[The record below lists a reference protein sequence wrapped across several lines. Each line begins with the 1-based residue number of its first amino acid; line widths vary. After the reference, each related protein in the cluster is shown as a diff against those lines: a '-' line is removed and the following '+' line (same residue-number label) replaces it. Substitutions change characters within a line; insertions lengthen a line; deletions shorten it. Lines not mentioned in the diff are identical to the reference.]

1 MNTIEN
7 KIKILFFCIIILLL
21 IVGCPEPPEN
31 PPNPPRLVSKSVPE
45 ALVEKGIDA
54 EIPEQEQT
62 IVLMWHPNT
71 ETDLAGYKIYR
82 NPDIIDSSFREIK
95 DIPIGSIISVD
106 TVFYDEHVEERV
118 EYHYYVKAY
127 NNAKEKS
134 EPSDTARYT
143 LGTKPELILPDD
155 EVVKSDKLK
164 FMWYDI
170 PYRSDYSNYYIIRV
184 QEKESDIL
192 WKEYVWI
199 AYFTNRWYGNREDP
213 ISVDFFDPIPPY
225 PGPSGHV
232 ISCYGKY
239 NLLPPGD
246 YRWKIKTII
255 EIDNNTDLD
264 IYGSESTWNYFSIE

>member
-1 MNTIEN
+1 M
-7 KIKILFFCIIILLL
+7 
-21 IVGCPEPPEN
+21 GCPEPPEN
-31 PPNPPRLVSKSVPE
+31 PPNPPRLVSKSAPE

-71 ETDLAGYKIYR
+71 ESDLAGYKIYR

-106 TVFYDEHVEERV
+106 TVFYDENVEERV
-118 EYHYYVKAY
+118 GYHYFVKAY

-213 ISVDFFDPIPPY
+213 ISVDFFEPTPPY
-225 PGPSGHV
+225 PGPLGHV

-239 NLLPPGD
+239 DLLPPGD

>member
-1 MNTIEN
+1 MNTVEN
-7 KIKILFFCIIILLL
+7 KIKILFFIIILLL

-31 PPNPPRLVSKSVPE
+31 PPNPPRLVSKSAPE

-71 ETDLAGYKIYR
+71 ESDLAGYKIYR

-106 TVFYDEHVEERV
+106 TVFYDENVEERV
-118 EYHYYVKAY
+118 GYHYFVKAY

-213 ISVDFFDPIPPY
+213 ISVDFFEPTPPY

-239 NLLPPGD
+239 DLLPPGD

-255 EIDNNTDLD
+255 EIDNSTDLD